1 MQMGLGFDD
10 YADERG
16 FLVVYPDAYNGMRW
30 NDGRGTLES
39 SVEGVDDV
47 AFILAMIDDM
57 TDKVAVDEAQIFVT
71 GASNGGMMT
80 YRLGCETAGVF
91 AGIAPVIG
99 NIPEPIAAACQPSPS
114 LAFLSINGD
123 TDPYV
128 PLNGGEVCAE
138 VERGCEGG
146 RVISA
151 QESWELF
158 AGREWLLPSPQLMK
172 PYPPW

>member
-1 MQMGLGFDD
+1 M
-10 YADERG
+10 
-16 FLVVYPDAYNGMRW
+16 
-30 NDGRGTLES
+30 
-39 SVEGVDDV
+39 DDV

-114 LAFLSINGD
+114 LAFLSLNVVTD
-123 TDPYV
+123 TYCT
-128 PLNGGEVCAE
+128 LTGGEVWAAE
-138 VERGCEGG
+138 ERCGEAGSTGG
-146 RVISA
+146 
-151 QESWELF
+151 
-158 AGREWLLPSPQLMK
+158 
-172 PYPPW
+172 